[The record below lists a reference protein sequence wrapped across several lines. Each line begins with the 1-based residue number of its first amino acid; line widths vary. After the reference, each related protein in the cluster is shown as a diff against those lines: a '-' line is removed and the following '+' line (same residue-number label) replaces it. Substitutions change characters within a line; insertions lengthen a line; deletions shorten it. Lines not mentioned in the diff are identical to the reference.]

1 MGTTE
6 ELEQKYGLLFPHL
19 NERQQHLVAAVDAQ
33 QLGRGVL
40 PASPILPD
48 SLVRPSIGLSRALL
62 NHLSALSEYG
72 TLELDGRR
80 WSSMTPNWS
89 KRWKL

>member
-33 QLGRGVL
+33 QLGRGSVARISRL
-40 PASPILPD
+40 SGF
-48 SLVRPSIGLSRALL
+48 SRPTTIGLSTALL
-62 NHLSALSEYG
+62 NHRCPLSEYG

-80 WSSMTPNWS
+80 WSSTTPNWS

>member
-1 MGTTE
+1 MSGSNTLSLPSMNSNWDE
-6 ELEQKYGLLFPHL
+6 
-19 NERQQHLVAAVDAQ
+19 
-33 QLGRGVL
+33 GVL